1 MTPSH
6 EDPPADSGEYL
17 VLSRGQWDADATPEA
32 IQSAIDAFYPWLE
45 AHIAA
50 GRMKTGERLARAG
63 ATVSR
68 KAVVVDGPYGETKEL
83 FNGFW
88 ILEVS
93 SREEAAEWASRA
105 PLGRGSY
112 LEVRRVTGVED
123 FPADNEW
130 IEKEAGWREE
140 QAQRAQQ

>member
-63 ATVSR
+63 AF
-68 KAVVVDGPYGETKEL
+68 KAVHHEIFSDCTSTAT
-83 FNGFW
+83 
-88 ILEVS
+88 I
-93 SREEAAEWASRA
+93 AARGQGCSGAAGS
-105 PLGRGSY
+105 LGRPHPTKG
-112 LEVRRVTGVED
+112 RG
-123 FPADNEW
+123 
-130 IEKEAGWREE
+130 
-140 QAQRAQQ
+140 